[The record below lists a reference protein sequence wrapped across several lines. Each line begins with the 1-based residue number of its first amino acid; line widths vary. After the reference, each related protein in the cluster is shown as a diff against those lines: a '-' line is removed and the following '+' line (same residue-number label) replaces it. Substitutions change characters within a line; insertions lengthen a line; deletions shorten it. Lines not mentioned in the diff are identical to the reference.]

1 MAASSKSAKVC
12 LWQRGGPALQ
22 YVFGYQQGR
31 AVFVDGAFGQA
42 IDAPWLVAWPA
53 YAGQFNIFLPHAFAL
68 AVAQGFPVS
77 IAR

>member
-1 MAASSKSAKVC
+1 MVGIQRNDGGFVKVC

-53 YAGQFNIFLPHAFAL
+53 YAG
-68 AVAQGFPVS
+68 
-77 IAR
+77 